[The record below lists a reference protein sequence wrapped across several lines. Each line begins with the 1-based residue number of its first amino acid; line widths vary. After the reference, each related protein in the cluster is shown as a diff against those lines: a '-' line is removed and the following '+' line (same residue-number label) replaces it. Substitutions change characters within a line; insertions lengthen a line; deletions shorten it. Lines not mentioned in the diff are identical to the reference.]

1 MDPPYT
7 LWNDKKATVKKLY
20 RAANGQ
26 EEGEKLKKE
35 QKDVNAELW
44 FDVAFGNVDIKNP
57 MSGFVNEHLLKY
69 LNSWLSGLLCW
80 LAGIVLGVQEAKSKD
95 NNNNIKEDNKNND
108 NKPKLNEILFP
119 LTSFRCR

>member
-1 MDPPYT
+1 M
-7 LWNDKKATVKKLY
+7 WNDKKATVKKLY